1 MSQMVILKR
10 PTSEAAE
17 IGVVG
22 CRGPT
27 IHTFTNDTVPFCV
40 ARQSRLAAHSTG
52 VWNKQLLAIDF
63 EFGNS
68 CLTFRRD

>member
-27 IHTFTNDTVPFCV
+27 IHTFTNDTVPFRV
-40 ARQSRLAAHSTG
+40 RPPITTGRPLHRRL
-52 VWNKQLLAIDF
+52 
-63 EFGNS
+63 E
-68 CLTFRRD
+68 